1 MPTLTYLAPIEADK
15 KPRKGEILSFEADTM
30 PLFPEGHDPYKKEV
44 ESGTLIKLYDY
55 NLSNT
60 GHILR
65 RNGLLYKMDLL
76 LPDPALPLLMH
87 ECRPRIRGKGEVRT
101 QETPM
106 SGMLSRL
113 RDNKNLEEVE
123 PDALQLTIGGRQ
135 LIARVFAFKTGKG
148 STYRKNEGVILTL
161 NGQTHSADIKT
172 GFFANKKVGLGSR
185 IAKDLL
191 VVIDCS
197 ALDANERDELFM
209 TSRDSVAED
218 SDIFKE
224 LKKVLRK
231 LFMGTKD

>member
-1 MPTLTYLAPIEADK
+1 MQGSL
-15 KPRKGEILSFEADTM
+15 LS
-30 PLFPEGHDPYKKEV
+30 K
-44 ESGTLIKLYDY
+44 
-55 NLSNT
+55 
-60 GHILR
+60 
-65 RNGLLYKMDLL
+65 
-76 LPDPALPLLMH
+76 
-87 ECRPRIRGKGEVRT
+87 
-101 QETPM
+101 QEKVQHT
-106 SGMLSRL
+106 
-113 RDNKNLEEVE
+113 E
-123 PDALQLTIGGRQ
+123 
-135 LIARVFAFKTGKG
+135 
-148 STYRKNEGVILTL
+148 NEGVILTL

-231 LFMGTKD
+231 ALHGHEGLRELKNKRLQEEIDEQLKDDKPSLDIYKKVLKTNPTLEKYFGIGDRLPSSFKPNKVKKRVIPLLHDHPSFFHFWGKDEGVELKRLAHIDQQCRISFTTDAKRLFH